1 MVQDE
6 GSVDDISEGNYAVPT
21 PSSSHR
27 SADDNQ
33 QIQVVTTPVV
43 SSLQGAIR
51 SIGSNR

>member
-27 SADDNQ
+27 TEDENQ
-33 QIQVVTTPVV
+33 QIHVTSTVVN
-43 SSLQGAIR
+43 SLQAAMR